1 MNCFNLNETA
11 QKQQLLKDENTFPII
26 SVTLLSS
33 TPAIP
38 LNLHYSYGNCKL
50 IWHTLTC
57 FSSKTIKRAF
67 NWKLTFISFQIKCHR
82 SVCFWGGGQM
92 GESICH
98 KNYVFKNKLV
108 ATGFN
113 ANLFTNAATSCATV
127 ATRFS
132 CKSSHAAKWMSWIH
146 AGGLSASLCANF
158 SIFLL
163 LLICRQQQGEITP
176 RALET
181 LLLNPS
187 PLQLWQRSEFVW
199 SKQNAEWQEYRQ
211 TDPRLRSGSLQKQSV
226 QIEGGK
232 LAALSFLQQIYFWS
246 VCLRGVGMG
255 KSSFRRDRGT
265 ENGFF
270 GSSFTFIQLWTGS
283 SYDPGCVDQTQ

>member
-1 MNCFNLNETA
+1 MREITTDIQQRVINKFQIVLTIQRKAAQLFILEYFHTARSNQMKTLMNCFNLNETA
-11 QKQQLLKDENTFPII
+11 QKQQLLKDKNTFPII

-57 FSSKTIKRAF
+57 FFSKTIRRAF

-113 ANLFTNAATSCATV
+113 VNLFTKRHNAATSCATV
-127 ATRFS
+127 ATCFS
-132 CKSSHAAKWMSWIH
+132 CKNSH
-146 AGGLSASLCANF
+146 
-158 SIFLL
+158 
-163 LLICRQQQGEITP
+163 
-176 RALET
+176 
-181 LLLNPS
+181 
-187 PLQLWQRSEFVW
+187 
-199 SKQNAEWQEYRQ
+199 
-211 TDPRLRSGSLQKQSV
+211 
-226 QIEGGK
+226 
-232 LAALSFLQQIYFWS
+232 
-246 VCLRGVGMG
+246 
-255 KSSFRRDRGT
+255 
-265 ENGFF
+265 
-270 GSSFTFIQLWTGS
+270 
-283 SYDPGCVDQTQ
+283 

>member
-1 MNCFNLNETA
+1 MTNCVWWNMREITIDIQQRVIHKFQIVLAIQRKVAHLFILEYFHTGRSNQMKTLMNCFNLNETA
-11 QKQQLLKDENTFPII
+11 QKQQLLKDKNTFPII

-113 ANLFTNAATSCATV
+113 ANLFTKKAQCSNIMC
-127 ATRFS
+127 
-132 CKSSHAAKWMSWIH
+132 
-146 AGGLSASLCANF
+146 
-158 SIFLL
+158 
-163 LLICRQQQGEITP
+163 
-176 RALET
+176 
-181 LLLNPS
+181 
-187 PLQLWQRSEFVW
+187 
-199 SKQNAEWQEYRQ
+199 YR
-211 TDPRLRSGSLQKQSV
+211 RH
-226 QIEGGK
+226 
-232 LAALSFLQQIYFWS
+232 
-246 VCLRGVGMG
+246 
-255 KSSFRRDRGT
+255 
-265 ENGFF
+265 
-270 GSSFTFIQLWTGS
+270 TF
-283 SYDPGCVDQTQ
+283 